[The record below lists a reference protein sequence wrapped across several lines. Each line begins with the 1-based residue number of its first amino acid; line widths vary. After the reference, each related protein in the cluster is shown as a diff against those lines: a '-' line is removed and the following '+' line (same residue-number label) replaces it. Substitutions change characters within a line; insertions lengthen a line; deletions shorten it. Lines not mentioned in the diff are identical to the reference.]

1 MPNEKSINS
10 LLGAIASEAEAE
22 KEKIKYETGKFVEKQ
37 INDAEKD
44 ALAESYDLIRSETLK
59 VRSDYG
65 KAVTAK
71 RIELGN
77 RMLLDRNNI
86 KDAVFS
92 NVKERI
98 LKFKASDDYKKFLL
112 KSFEQC
118 TAALGG
124 DGFTVSFS
132 KDDLPLAETLKASGI
147 DFDAVFDDSIKLGGI
162 KVMSRDGKL
171 TADDTLDTRLAS
183 EAEWFEKNSGLVI
196 RKA

>member
-22 KEKIKYETGKFVEKQ
+22 KEKIKHETGKFVEKQ

-98 LKFKASDDYKKFLL
+98 LKFKASDDYKNFLL
-112 KSFEQC
+112 KSFARC
-118 TAALGG
+118 TEALGG
-124 DGFTVSFS
+124 GSFTVSFS

-147 DFDAVFDDSIKLGGI
+147 DFDALFDDSIKLGGI

>member
-22 KEKIKYETGKFVEKQ
+22 KEKIKHETGKFVEKQ

-124 DGFTVSFS
+124 DSFTVSFS

-162 KVMSRDGKL
+162 EVMSRDGKL

>member
-132 KDDLPLAETLKASGI
+132 KDDLPLAEILKTSGI
-147 DFDAVFDDSIKLGGI
+147 DFDAVCDDSIKLGGI

>member
-124 DGFTVSFS
+124 DSFTVSFS

-147 DFDAVFDDSIKLGGI
+147 DFDAVCDDSIKLGGI
-162 KVMSRDGKL
+162 KVMSSDGKL

>member
-124 DGFTVSFS
+124 DSFTVSFS
-132 KDDLPLAETLKASGI
+132 KDDLPLAEILKASGI

>member
-22 KEKIKYETGKFVEKQ
+22 KEKIKHETGKFVEKQ

-124 DGFTVSFS
+124 DSFTVSFS

>member
-86 KDAVFS
+86 KDSVFS

-124 DGFTVSFS
+124 DSFTVSFS
-132 KDDLPLAETLKASGI
+132 KDDLPLAEILKASGI
-147 DFDAVFDDSIKLGGI
+147 DFDAVCDDSIKLGGI
-162 KVMSRDGKL
+162 KVMSSDGKL

>member
-22 KEKIKYETGKFVEKQ
+22 KEKIKHETGKFVEKQ

-124 DGFTVSFS
+124 DSFTVSFS

-183 EAEWFEKNSGLVI
+183 EAERFEKNSGLVI

>member
-124 DGFTVSFS
+124 DSFTVSFS

>member
-98 LKFKASDDYKKFLL
+98 LKFKASDDYKKFLI

-124 DGFTVSFS
+124 DSFTVSFS

>member
-1 MPNEKSINS
+1 
-10 LLGAIASEAEAE
+10 
-22 KEKIKYETGKFVEKQ
+22 
-37 INDAEKD
+37 
-44 ALAESYDLIRSETLK
+44 
-59 VRSDYG
+59 
-65 KAVTAK
+65 
-71 RIELGN
+71 
-77 RMLLDRNNI
+77 MLLDRNNI

-124 DGFTVSFS
+124 DSFTVSFS

>member
-92 NVKERI
+92 KVKERI
-98 LKFKASDDYKKFLL
+98 LKFKASDDYKNFLL
-112 KSFEQC
+112 KRFARC
-118 TAALGG
+118 TEALGG
-124 DGFTVSFS
+124 DSFTVSFS

-147 DFDAVFDDSIKLGGI
+147 DFDAVCDDSIKLGGI
-162 KVMSRDGKL
+162 KVMSSDGKL

>member
-59 VRSDYG
+59 IRSDYG

-124 DGFTVSFS
+124 DSFTVSFS